1 MSPLFRERLRIGLG
15 SNWLTVAGYR
25 RSARS
30 KPIRREVIP
39 FEPSST
45 SAPWQ
50 AAVDALPAALAK
62 AGKAEVTM
70 VLSNH
75 FVRYSLLPYTAHVKA
90 RDEWMSLAR
99 HRLTA
104 AHGASVDEWAIRV
117 SETAARGPR
126 IAAAVDKALLA
137 ALSQRVGASGA
148 ILVSVQPYLMAAF
161 NRIRH
166 IIGNESSWLVVEEP
180 GRLTLAFIERGLW
193 SAIRTRRKDDG
204 WREALPEILE
214 RESALLA
221 LSEPCTQAVIHTHVP
236 FESSTLGTLRLRD
249 VTLAAGA
256 TPADRQLAMAL
267 G

>member
-1 MSPLFRERLRIGLG
+1 LSRERLRIGLG
-15 SNWLTVAGYR
+15 SSWLTVAGYR
-25 RSARS
+25 RSLRS

-39 FEPSST
+39 VEPT
-45 SAPWQ
+45 PATAPWQ
-50 AAVDALPAALAK
+50 AAVDALPAALAR
-62 AGKAEVTM
+62 AGKAEVTV

-75 FVRYSLLPYTAHVKA
+75 FVRYALLPWTAHIRA
-90 RDEWMSLAR
+90 RDEWLALAR

-104 AHGASVDEWAIRV
+104 AHGALVDDWSIRV

-126 IAAAVDKALLA
+126 IASAVDKALLGA
-137 ALSQRVGASGA
+137 VTQKVAASGA

-166 IIGNESSWLVVEEP
+166 LIGGESCWLVVEEP
-180 GRLTLAFIERGLW
+180 GRLTLSLIERGIW
-193 SAIRTRRKDDG
+193 SAIRTRRKDEG
-204 WREALPEILE
+204 WRDALPEILE

-221 LSEPCTQAVIHTHVP
+221 LAEPCTQAVIHTHVP
-236 FESSTLGTLRLRD
+236 FESSTLGALRLRD